1 MKNQGAFITL
11 ISVFFFWGFVAASN
25 DILIPVFKEKL
36 NLEQWQSQMIS
47 FAFYVAYTVGSLIYL
62 LASKI
67 IGEDV
72 LNRIGYKNGIS
83 LGLVISAIG
92 TMLFYPAAELSS
104 FGFMISGL
112 FIVGLGFSLQQTA
125 ANPLVITLGDASKGA
140 QRLSMAGGI
149 NNVGTTIG
157 PLIVSFAIFGTVAG
171 SKLDSL
177 DAVKLPYLILG
188 AAFLLVALLFRFSSL
203 PNKIE
208 SVADS
213 VESIEGHQN
222 DKKSALSYPQLWMGM
237 IAIFLYVGVEV
248 STASNLPEFMR
259 VQLGTATEDIAPF
272 VSLFWASLM
281 IGRWTGAVGAMDTS
295 AGIKG
300 YLRHLIPCLAFGMFL
315 LSNRFAENNIYELM
329 LYGGIILISI
339 LAGYLLKNN
348 QVQMK
353 GILRF
358 IMPYLAFGVFLLAN
372 RIAGNNTDELM
383 LYGGIILVLIL
394 ADYLSKGDP
403 ARQLLLF
410 SALGILALIIGMF
423 ADGMVSVYAFI
434 SVGLFC
440 STLWPCI
447 FTLAIA
453 GLGKYTNSGSGFLI
467 MMIMGGGFVSLLQGY
482 VADDSLLGIQ
492 QSYWVGV
499 LCFAYLAFYGWKTAG
514 ILKKQGISYERT
526 DSVAH

>member
-1 MKNQGAFITL
+1 MKNQGAFATL

-47 FAFYVAYTVGSLIYL
+47 FAFYVAYTVGSVIYL
-62 LASKI
+62 LVSKAM
-67 IGEDV
+67 GEDV

-83 LGLVISAIG
+83 LGLIISAVG

-104 FGFMISGL
+104 FGLMISGL

-125 ANPLVITLGDASKGA
+125 ANPLVITLGDSTKGA

-157 PLIVSFAIFGTVAG
+157 PLIVSFAIFGSVAG

-177 DAVKLPYLILG
+177 DAVKVPYLILG
-188 AAFLLVALLFRFSSL
+188 AAFLIVAFLFRISSL

-208 SVADS
+208 TAADDVAP
-213 VESIEGHQN
+213 N
-222 DKKSALSYPQLWMGM
+222 DVRNDTKSALSYPQLWMGM

-259 VQLGTATEDIAPF
+259 VHLGTATEDIAPF

-281 IGRWTGAVGAMDTS
+281 IGRWTGAVGAMDVS
-295 AGIKG
+295 AGLKG
-300 YLRHLIPCLAFGMFL
+300 F
-315 LSNRFAENNIYELM
+315 
-329 LYGGIILISI
+329 
-339 LAGYLLKNN
+339 
-348 QVQMK
+348 
-353 GILRF
+353 LRF
-358 IMPYLAFGVFLLAN
+358 LMPYLAFGVFLVAN
-372 RIAGNNTDELM
+372 RIAGHNTDELM

-394 ADYLSKGDP
+394 ADYLSKGNP

-410 SALGILALIIGMF
+410 SVLGIFALLVGMF

-453 GLGKYTNSGSGFLI
+453 GLGKHTNAGSGFLI
-467 MMIMGGGFVSLLQGY
+467 MMIMGGGFISLLQGF
-482 VADDSLLGIQ
+482 VADEALLGIQ

-499 LCFAYLAFYGWKTAG
+499 LCFAYLAFYGWKTAKV
-514 ILKKQGISYERT
+514 LRSQGIQYDVT
-526 DSVAH
+526 NATNH